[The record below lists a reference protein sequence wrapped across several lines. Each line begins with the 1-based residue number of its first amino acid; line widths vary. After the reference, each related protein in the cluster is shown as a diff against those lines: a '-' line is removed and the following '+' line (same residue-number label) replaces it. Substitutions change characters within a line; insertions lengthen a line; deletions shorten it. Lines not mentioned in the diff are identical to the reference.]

1 MDMLNRFSISSRLAL
16 IAVITLLGV
25 LLVTGQSLL
34 EINDGLLAA
43 KSKQTQNMVDAAHAV
58 MNGYHKQ
65 FKNGELS
72 EDDAKALALNA
83 VKTMRYDNGNYFWV
97 NDYSPT
103 IIMHPVKPQLAGRDL
118 SGVKDT
124 NGKHLY
130 LEFVRVAKESG
141 SGHVDYLW
149 EKPGADDPLEKISY
163 VKAFKPWGWIIGTG
177 IYVDDVRDSTWQL
190 AADLAVYVI
199 LIILF
204 LLAGLFFIA
213 KSIVVPIRSTT
224 SVLEDLSKGE
234 GDLTVRLPV
243 NGEDEV
249 AKLSSS
255 FNEFVEKIHNII
267 VSVQKSSAEVEISA
281 SELLSKSMES
291 VASTEQQ
298 NAETA
303 QIATASNEMVSTIN
317 EIAHSASTA
326 AGLAQGANSEAL
338 EGKKVV
344 TESASSVENLSTE
357 IQSASAVII
366 ELDSECNSIDSVLS
380 VIKGIAEQTNLL
392 ALNAAI
398 EAARAGEQGRGF
410 AVVADEVRTL
420 AGRTQGATL
429 EINGIIEQLQNKAQE
444 AVSAI
449 ETSGSI
455 AVIAVE
461 QATKASDSLDAIA
474 DSVNSISDAND
485 HIATAAEEQSAVTRE
500 IDERVVVI
508 ADLANATN
516 EIASDINS
524 GSDTLKKLGQN
535 VSELMATFKV

>member
-25 LLVTGQSLL
+25 LFVAGESLL
-34 EINDGLLAA
+34 QINEGLLVA
-43 KSKQTQNMVDAAHAV
+43 KSKQTQNMVDAAHGV
-58 MNGYHKQ
+58 VSGYYEQ
-65 FKNGELS
+65 FKSGEL
-72 EDDAKALALNA
+72 EEQDAQTLALNA

-103 IIMHPVKPQLAGRDL
+103 IIMHPVKPQLAGKDL
-118 SGVKDT
+118 SGVKDS

-141 SGHVDYLW
+141 AGHVDYLW
-149 EKPGADDPLEKISY
+149 EKPGSSDPLEKVSY

-177 IYVDDVRDSTWQL
+177 IYVDDVRASTWQL
-190 AADLAVYVI
+190 AADLAVYVVV
-199 LIILF
+199 IIVF

-213 KSIVVPIRSTT
+213 KSIVIPIRSTT
-224 SVLEDLSKGE
+224 SALQDLSKGE

-267 VSVQKSSAEVEISA
+267 VSVQKSSAEVEVSA

-344 TESASSVENLSTE
+344 TESANSVENLSTE

-366 ELDSECNSIDSVLS
+366 ELDSECSSIDSVLS

-429 EINGIIEQLQNKAQE
+429 EINGIIEQLQSKAQE

-449 ETSGSI
+449 ETSSSI

-461 QATKASDSLDAIA
+461 QAAKASDSLDSIA
-474 DSVNSISDAND
+474 GSVNSISDAND

-524 GSDTLKKLGQN
+524 SSDTLKKLGQN

>member
-1 MDMLNRFSISSRLAL
+1 MDMLNRFSISSRLGL

-34 EINDGLLAA
+34 EINEGLLEA
-43 KSKQTQNMVDAAHAV
+43 KSKQTQNMVDAAHSV
-58 MNGYHKQ
+58 MDGYYKQ

-72 EDDAKALALNA
+72 EDEAKTLALNA

-103 IIMHPVKPQLAGRDL
+103 IIMHPVKPQLAGKDL

-130 LEFVRVAKESG
+130 LEFVKVAKKTG

-149 EKPGADDPLEKISY
+149 EKPGASDPLEKISY

-177 IYVDDVRDSTWQL
+177 IYVNDVRESTWQL
-190 AADLAVYVI
+190 AKDLSVYVV

-234 GDLTVRLPV
+234 GDLTIRLPV

-249 AKLSSS
+249 AKLSAS
-255 FNEFVEKIHNII
+255 FNEFVEKIHHII

-281 SELLSKSMES
+281 SELLSKSTES

-326 AGLAQGANSEAL
+326 AGLAQGANTEAL

-357 IQSASAVII
+357 IQSASAVIT
-366 ELDSECNSIDSVLS
+366 ELDSECDSIDSVLS

-429 EINGIIEQLQNKAQE
+429 EINGIIEQLQNKAKE

-455 AVIAVE
+455 ALIAVE
-461 QATKASDSLDAIA
+461 QAQKASNSLDSIA
-474 DSVNSISDAND
+474 DCVNSISDAND

-508 ADLANATN
+508 ADLATTSNQ
-516 EIASDINS
+516 IASGINS
-524 GSDTLKKLGQN
+524 GSDTLKKSGQS
-535 VSELMATFKV
+535 VSELMAAFKV